1 MDNVA
6 FFIQAKIMDYSA
18 VVFGFYTFNRS
29 LQFAN
34 PTDRALVYLIAI
46 QISFALDPKVRS
58 FVWSFSRY
66 AAWFF

>member
-29 LQFAN
+29 LPFAN

-46 QISFALDPKVRS
+46 QILF
-58 FVWSFSRY
+58 
-66 AAWFF
+66 